1 MERATTAVRDGVN
14 HLDDGVVRTNG
25 VRVGYDSPD
34 VRTGAN
40 MMPVRNRVQWGPI
53 LAGVLTALATLL
65 VLAVLGL
72 AIGSSAYEPG
82 VDASDWGT
90 GAGIWGGLSLIVALF
105 LGGWVAAKTAAVDGQ
120 FAGLMNGLMAGI
132 GALLLLLWLTTTG
145 VTNLFGFL
153 GNNIADIA
161 SVAAETTTLTGTDAN
176 AAQDQGQQAV
186 QDAQAVVQ
194 GAAGDE
200 TTYDRVAAGAWGT
213 LLALILAIGAAAL
226 GGLLGFNKRHDLI
239 TGTGAG
245 T

>member
-1 MERATTAVRDGVN
+1 MERTTSTVRDGVN
-14 HLDDGVVRTNG
+14 GVNDRVVLGDGARI
-25 VRVGYDSPD
+25 GYESSD

-53 LAGVLTALATLL
+53 LAGILTALATLL
-65 VLAVLGL
+65 LLAILGL

-82 VDASDWGT
+82 TDASDWGT
-90 GAGIWGGLSLIVALF
+90 GAGIWGGISLIIALF

-161 SVAAETTTLTGTDAN
+161 SVAAETTNVTASDAN

-186 QDAQAVVQ
+186 QDAQAVVE
-194 GAAGDE
+194 GAVADE
-200 TTYDRVAAGAWGT
+200 STYDRVSAGAWGT
-213 LLALILAIGAAAL
+213 LVALILALGAAAL
-226 GGLLGFNKRHDLI
+226 GGLLGFNKRRDLL
-239 TGTGAG
+239 TGTGSG
-245 T
+245 